1 MQTYFVGERNL
12 PPIDKNT
19 ATPMQAMVFMSS
31 PIVNKRVSSE
41 GTTRVANLLKSGK
54 SDDEVVDELFLA
66 SLVRHPSNE
75 EREVAKRLMSED
87 RQSGTE
93 TVEWALLNSA
103 EFLLN
108 H

>member
-1 MQTYFVGERNL
+1 
-12 PPIDKNT
+12 
-19 ATPMQAMVFMSS
+19 MSS

-54 SDDEVVDELFLA
+54 SDDEIVDELFLA
-66 SLVRHPSNE
+66 SLVRHPSTE
-75 EREVAKRLMSED
+75 EKEVAKRMMAED
-87 RQSGTE
+87 RKSGTE
-93 TVEWALLNSA
+93 TVQWALLNSA